1 MFEADWVGLHD
12 APERSFSRELLSH
25 STSANGCHVEM
36 WVQCYLALFFYKS
49 RCLNDIPQ
57 MLR

>member
-1 MFEADWVGLHD
+1 MFEADWVGLYD
-12 APERSFSRELLSH
+12 ASERSFSVELFSH
-25 STSANGCHVEM
+25 SASANGCHEEM
-36 WVQCYLALFFYKS
+36 WVQCHLALFFHKS